1 MSKLDHNNEKDPI
14 EAAEDKIV
22 DEYIKEFYSDIDQL
36 KESNRCDDQEINLPF

>member
-1 MSKLDHNNEKDPI
+1 MINCDDNEKDPI

-36 KESNRCDDQEINLPF
+36 KESNHCDDQEINLPF